1 MLITI
6 KPDVNAVS
14 IYICMCICNCISMC
28 NCILY
33 LWTGTASVTVS
44 LCMRIGLLCL
54 WPWLWL
60 TVFAFMTLFV
70 ICSKCILWMYLQVCS
85 RSCICICSRI
95 SRHSNELTCHIVS
108 NLNRAHLRCTWAQN
122 ELEMHLPFRYKG
134 RNGAWHMC
142 VCALAAAVCA
152 RSTKWI
158 NFFPAYSSAV
168 NSVKVHTFDLFFLL
182 FLFNTPPLATLSTLS
197 LQSLYLLLSLF
208 RSTWLLTVF

>member
-14 IYICMCICNCISMC
+14 IYICICV
-28 NCILY
+28 Y
-33 LWTGTASVTVS
+33 VTVLVCAIVSCIFELELHQLLS
-44 LCMRIGLLCL
+44 LCMLRFIVFVALAV
-54 WPWLWL
+54 
-60 TVFAFMTLFV
+60 TVFAFMTVFV

-122 ELEMHLPFRYKG
+122 ELEMHLPFRYNG

-142 VCALAAAVCA
+142 VCVGCCRL
-152 RSTKWI
+152 RS
-158 NFFPAYSSAV
+158 
-168 NSVKVHTFDLFFLL
+168 
-182 FLFNTPPLATLSTLS
+182 FN
-197 LQSLYLLLSLF
+197 
-208 RSTWLLTVF
+208 

>member
-14 IYICMCICNCISMC
+14 IYICMCICNCISLC

-60 TVFAFMTLFV
+60 TVFAFMTVFV
-70 ICSKCILWMYLQVCS
+70 ICSNCILWMYLQVC
-85 RSCICICSRI
+85 SCICICSRI

-122 ELEMHLPFRYKG
+122 ELEMHLPFRYNG

-168 NSVKVHTFDLFFLL
+168 NSVKVHTFDLFF
-182 FLFNTPPLATLSTLS
+182 FAIS
-197 LQSLYLLLSLF
+197 
-208 RSTWLLTVF
+208 V

>member
-1 MLITI
+1 
-6 KPDVNAVS
+6 
-14 IYICMCICNCISMC
+14 
-28 NCILY
+28 
-33 LWTGTASVTVS
+33 
-44 LCMRIGLLCL
+44 
-54 WPWLWL
+54 
-60 TVFAFMTLFV
+60 MTLFV

-85 RSCICICSRI
+85 RSCICSRI

-134 RNGAWHMC
+134 RNGAWHTC

-168 NSVKVHTFDLFFLL
+168 NSVKVHTFDLFFCYFCLTRL
-182 FLFNTPPLATLSTLS
+182 PSQPFHPSHFNLSISLS
-197 LQSLYLLLSLF
+197 LSFAPLGCWLF
-208 RSTWLLTVF
+208 FSIHKFFDNICVPLPLKIVFPLWRIAKEGAGKWRIARWCWR